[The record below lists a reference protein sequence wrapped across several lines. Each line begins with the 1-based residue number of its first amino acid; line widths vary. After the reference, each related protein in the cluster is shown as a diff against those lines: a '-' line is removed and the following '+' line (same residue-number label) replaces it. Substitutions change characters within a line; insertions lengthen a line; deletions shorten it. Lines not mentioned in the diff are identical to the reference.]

1 MKKIVV
7 FTFVFGSLVSSIFA
21 NGLVRIDVV
30 DDFGDPSGESYI
42 TCNEDL
48 VGTYTNSYGKGNLLW
63 NFNINTSTG
72 ELFFILKE
80 DGKDTDV
87 STSSSSL
94 WYTDSGTRYKVTFKK
109 PDGTTVSKIGVLT
122 NSETYQLNRITVC
135 NESSYYGDYEDW
147 NCLALFLSDSSLK
160 IVIKSDYGSYS
171 LGTIELGEF
180 EGVVYDKESYNEG
193 VRLMVQ
199 GKYQD
204 ALDVFFDYEKSD
216 LDAYE
221 HYDTYAKVVE
231 CYKQLGSYTIGMV
244 GPSGGCIFYDC
255 DADNNS
261 GNADGLV
268 SSECGWRYLEAAPM
282 DLSSN
287 YCFGFDRDSDY
298 GDNLIIGTETDI
310 GSGKANTQK
319 LVMEMG
325 ETAYCGEFGCFKEIY
340 AAKACTDYSITV
352 NGVVYDDWFL
362 PSKDELNLMCIN
374 LKRKGL
380 GGFSI
385 YSDYMS
391 SSEVDAHNLWGQSF
405 LRGGYQY
412 DDCSRRNDGCI
423 RPARAFSV
431 CSDGNVNHAWDSGVE
446 TTSATCVSA
455 GTKTYTCIV
464 CGQTKTDV
472 FFDAHEKNYCSRC
485 GHFSKG
491 PAGGYVFY
499 DCDADN
505 DSGNADGLVSSECGW
520 RYLEAAPEDLTDC
533 YRFGYYRDSDG
544 YMEVGTATA
553 TGTGEANTESLVGAM
568 GETGE
573 GITYAAKAC
582 VDYSITVDGVAYDDW
597 FLPSKDELALM
608 FENLEVNGFGSFASS
623 SYWSSSEY
631 SAGSAWEQD
640 FSSGFQYY
648 SSRDSGNR
656 VRPVRAFR

>member
-1 MKKIVV
+1 MKRIVV
-7 FTFVFGSLVSSIFA
+7 FILVFGSLISIFA

-63 NFNINTSTG
+63 NFRINTSTG

-122 NSETYQLNRITVC
+122 NSETYQMNRITVC
-135 NESSYYGDYEDW
+135 NESSYYDDYEVW
-147 NCLALFLSDSSLK
+147 NCLALFLSNSSLK
-160 IVIKSDYGSYS
+160 IVIKTDYGSYS
-171 LGTIELGEF
+171 LGAIELGEF
-180 EGVVYDKESYNEG
+180 ESVVYDKEPYNKG
-193 VRLMVQ
+193 VRLMEQ

-204 ALDVFFDYEKSD
+204 ALDVFLAYEKSD

-221 HYDTYAKVVE
+221 HYDTNAKVVE
-231 CYKQLGSYTIGMV
+231 CYKKLGIYVVGMV
-244 GPSGGCIFYDC
+244 GPSGGYIFYDC

-282 DLSSN
+282 DLSST
-287 YCFGFDRDSDY
+287 YCFGYDRDSVY
-298 GDNLIIGTETDI
+298 GDNLIIGTETSI
-310 GSGKANTQK
+310 GSGKANTQR

-325 ETAYCGEFGCFKEIY
+325 ETAYSSGWDRFKEIY

-362 PSKDELNLMCIN
+362 PSKDELNLMYTN
-374 LKRKGL
+374 LERKGL
-380 GGFSI
+380 GCFSV
-385 YSDYMS
+385 YPGYLS
-391 SSEVDAHNLWGQSF
+391 SSEVDDHNLWGQSF
-405 LRGGYQY
+405 IFDDYQY
-412 DDCSRRNDGCI
+412 DDCSRSSNGCI
-423 RPARAFSV
+423 RPVRAFSL

-455 GTKTYTCIV
+455 GTKTYTCIA

-491 PAGGYVFY
+491 PTGGYVFY

-505 DSGNADGLVSSECGW
+505 DSGNTDGLISSECGW
-520 RYLEAAPEDLTDC
+520 RYLEAAPEDLKDR
-533 YRFGYYRDSDG
+533 YRFGWCRVSDG
-544 YMEVGTATA
+544 YMKVCTATA
-553 TGTGEANTESLVGAM
+553 IGTGEANTEYLVEAIGD
-568 GETGE
+568 TSE
-573 GITYAAKAC
+573 GIIYAAKAC
-582 VDYSITVDGVAYDDW
+582 VDYIITVDGVAYDDW
-597 FLPSKDELALM
+597 FLPSKDELAIM
-608 FENLEVNGFGSFASS
+608 FENLEVNFGLFADE
-623 SYWSSSEY
+623 SYWSSSASDAWAWVQYFASGHQSRGYRSEEY
-631 SAGSAWEQD
+631 
-640 FSSGFQYY
+640 
-648 SSRDSGNR
+648 R
-656 VRPVRAFR
+656 VLPVRAFK